1 MTIIGAVLNL
11 GFAAIAVAAAAVVL
25 WSGWLALRDEIRPGF
40 KSVRPGPGG
49 IVLTLIGV
57 VFPVVMIALFTLYLA
72 IWLINVSFA
81 AL

>member
-11 GFAAIAVAAAAVVL
+11 GFAVVAVAAAAVVL
-25 WSGWLALRDEIRPGF
+25 WSGWVTLRDEVRPGF
-40 KSVRPGPGG
+40 KSVRPGPGS
-49 IVLTLIGV
+49 IVLTLLGV